1 MRVYLPALGSDLSA
15 DRPPVRSGF
24 AAAPERGAAPDDIE
38 VLEDDAQTEAALA
51 SLELL
56 REAPPGERPSRVVL
70 AADAPVTT
78 EGEKGASRVV
88 RVEPGT
94 LGWGDVA
101 AFLIDEDGAAEAV
114 RAVLRAGD
122 QGAADRAVA
131 DLWEHPLE
139 WFDISE
145 RDALAAAWF
154 PGRRDRG

>member
-1 MRVYLPALGSDLSA
+1 
-15 DRPPVRSGF
+15 
-24 AAAPERGAAPDDIE
+24 
-38 VLEDDAQTEAALA
+38 
-51 SLELL
+51 
-56 REAPPGERPSRVVL
+56 
-70 AADAPVTT
+70 
-78 EGEKGASRVV
+78 
-88 RVEPGT
+88 VEPGA

-154 PGRRDRG
+154 PARRDRG